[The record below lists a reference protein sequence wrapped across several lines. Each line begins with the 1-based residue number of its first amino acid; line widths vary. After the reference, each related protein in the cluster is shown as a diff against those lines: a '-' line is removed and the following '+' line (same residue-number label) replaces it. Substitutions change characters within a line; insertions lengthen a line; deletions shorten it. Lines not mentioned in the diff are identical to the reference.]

1 MGCLD
6 MRMMKM
12 KINNNGDDL
21 FLNRLFSY
29 LRTRLPI
36 SLQNINPIRG
46 HVFLLQSLEGE
57 FILKGFTS
65 LKKME
70 LQKNFTAHIKRAGFP
85 NTYSFLHK
93 ELNAPL
99 YFDNI
104 YYAIIEYIPASEHPF
119 TYFNEVD
126 RMDGLALLQKFHET
140 TKTIRE
146 SYTKEIRTEHYL
158 IRMKKRVA
166 TFRKNIPVIRFFI
179 HAGIVEDLMKW
190 ARWSLAG
197 LEKEHSLFKNEES
210 WAILHGDV
218 AHHNFLH
225 TENGELYLIDFDLMS
240 IGSSSIDHLQ
250 YANRILPYLNWSL
263 EELGK
268 YDFPFLQREGFLYG
282 LALPTDILREWN
294 RIIRKRQYH
303 DPHKVRPVV
312 ELTVGQFVERKN
324 FFEEI
329 KKALK

>member
-1 MGCLD
+1 MGCQD
-6 MRMMKM
+6 IRMMKM
-12 KINNNGDDL
+12 KINNSGDDL

-29 LRTRLPI
+29 LKTQLSI
-36 SLQNINPIRG
+36 SLNSIIPIRG
-46 HVFLLQSLEGE
+46 HVFLLQCVEGK
-57 FILKGFTS
+57 FILKGFPSYKKMKIQGNFTVH
-65 LKKME
+65 LKKE
-70 LQKNFTAHIKRAGFP
+70 GFP
-85 NTYSFLHK
+85 NTYSFLEK
-93 ELNAPL
+93 ELNSPL
-99 YFDNI
+99 YFDNV
-104 YYAIIEYIPASEHPF
+104 YYAIIEYIPSSDHPF
-119 TYFNEVD
+119 TYSNEGD
-126 RMDGLALLQKFHET
+126 RMEGLKLLHEFHET
-140 TKTIRE
+140 TKIIRE
-146 SYTKEIRTEHYL
+146 QFTTEIRTEHYL
-158 IRMKKRVA
+158 IRMRQRVA

-329 KKALK
+329 KRTLK